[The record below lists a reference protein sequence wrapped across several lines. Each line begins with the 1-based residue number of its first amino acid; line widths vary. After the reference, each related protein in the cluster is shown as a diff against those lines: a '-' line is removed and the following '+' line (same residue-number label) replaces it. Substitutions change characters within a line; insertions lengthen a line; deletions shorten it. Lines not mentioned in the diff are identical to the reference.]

1 MRKWLVVLMTVVA
14 VGATGLLGWMY
25 MSQDRKG
32 PEITIDESKKS
43 SYTEGMTTE
52 ELLDGV
58 KATDDKDGDVSD
70 TLTVENVYP
79 SEQGDEVTVI
89 YVAKDK
95 SNNVTKV
102 TYHMTSGT
110 PMSGFTAGTEEGFTE
125 GNANATPVVSNTAG
139 TFGADQAANG
149 STQDGS
155 DDGEETEN
163 TENTAEVT
171 TTPEA
176 EMTEEEKAQER
187 EEAKIEKLNPQDP
200 RFYLTTYY
208 VEINRGTQIDR
219 LSYVKDIQDDK
230 DQTND
235 LYHKI
240 QITGT
245 VDVYTPGTYELTYYV
260 VDSNGNASNGAVLTI
275 VVK

>member
-1 MRKWLVVLMTVVA
+1 MRKWLVVLMTAAA

-25 MSQDRKG
+25 VSQDRKG
-32 PEITIDESKKS
+32 PEITIDESKKG
-43 SYTEGMTTE
+43 SYTEGMTAE

-79 SEQGDEVTVI
+79 NEQGDEVTVI

-102 TYHMTSGT
+102 TYHMTSEGNL
-110 PMSGFTAGTEEGFTE
+110 MGFTSETKTSSDNTDTDAETDEALQDENETDSEDEEE
-125 GNANATPVVSNTAG
+125 P
-139 TFGADQAANG
+139 
-149 STQDGS
+149 
-155 DDGEETEN
+155 
-163 TENTAEVT
+163 
-171 TTPEA
+171 

-187 EEAKIEKLNPQDP
+187 EEEKIDQLNPQDP
-200 RFYLTTYY
+200 RFYLNTYY
-208 VEINRGTQIDR
+208 VEIAKGTQIDR

-230 DQTND
+230 DSTSD
-235 LYHKI
+235 LYRKI

-245 VDVYTPGTYELTYYV
+245 VDVNTPGTYELTYYV

>member
-1 MRKWLVVLMTVVA
+1 MRKWLVVLMTAVA

-25 MSQDRKG
+25 VSQDRKG
-32 PEITIDESKKS
+32 PEITIDESKKG
-43 SYTEGMTTE
+43 SYTEGMTAE

-102 TYHMTSGT
+102 TYHMASDA
-110 PMSGFTAGTEEGFTE
+110 PLSGFTAGTEEGRTS
-125 GNANATPVVSNTAG
+125 AASNTAG
-139 TFGADQAANG
+139 TFGTGSATG
-149 STQDGS
+149 STS
-155 DDGEETEN
+155 DETDDAEG
-163 TENTAEVT
+163 TSDTADAAVT
-171 TTPEA
+171 VTPEA

-187 EEAKIEKLNPQDP
+187 EEAKIDKLSPQDP

-219 LSYVKDIQDDK
+219 LSYVKDIEDDV
-230 DQTND
+230 DQTNE
-235 LYHKI
+235 LYPQDPDHWY
-240 QITGT
+240 G
-245 VDVYTPGTYELTYYV
+245 
-260 VDSNGNASNGAVLTI
+260 
-275 VVK
+275 

>member
-1 MRKWLVVLMTVVA
+1 MRKWLVVLMTAVA

-25 MSQDRKG
+25 VSQDRKG
-32 PEITIDESKKS
+32 PEITIDESKKG
-43 SYTEGMTTE
+43 SYTEGMTAE

-95 SNNVTKV
+95 SKNVTKV
-102 TYHMTSGT
+102 TYHMASDA
-110 PMSGFTAGTEEGFTE
+110 PLSGFTAGTEEGRTS
-125 GNANATPVVSNTAG
+125 ATSNTAG
-139 TFGADQAANG
+139 TFGTGSATG
-149 STQDGS
+149 STS
-155 DDGEETEN
+155 DETDDAEG
-163 TENTAEVT
+163 TSDTADAAVT
-171 TTPEA
+171 VTPEA

-187 EEAKIEKLNPQDP
+187 EEAKIDKLSPQDP

-219 LSYVKDIQDDK
+219 LSYVKDIEDDV
-230 DQTND
+230 DQTNE
-235 LYHKI
+235 LYRKI

>member
-14 VGATGLLGWMY
+14 VGAVGFMGWMY
-25 MSQDRKG
+25 VSQDRKG
-32 PEITIDESKKS
+32 PEITIDESKKD

-52 ELLDGV
+52 ELLEGV
-58 KATDDKDGDVSD
+58 KAIDAKDGDVSD

-79 SEQGDEVTVI
+79 NDQGDEVTVV

-95 SNNVTKV
+95 SNNVTKM
-102 TYHMTSGT
+102 TYRMTSGSNESL
-110 PMSGFTAGTEEGFTE
+110 SGFTAGSGEDDFADGD
-125 GNANATPVVSNTAG
+125 ALATSNTVGDAD
-139 TFGADQAANG
+139 ADQTETG
-149 STQDGS
+149 STQD
-155 DDGEETEN
+155 ETEGTN
-163 TENTAEVT
+163 DTAAVT
-171 TTPEA
+171 VTPEA
-176 EMTEEEKAQER
+176 EMTEEEKAKER

-219 LSYVKDIQDDK
+219 LSYVKDIEDDT
-230 DQTND
+230 DQTNE
-235 LYHKI
+235 LYRKI

-245 VDVYTPGTYELTYYV
+245 VDVNTPGTYELTYYV

>member
-1 MRKWLVVLMTVVA
+1 MRKWLVVLMTAAA

-25 MSQDRKG
+25 ISQDRKG
-32 PEITIDESKKS
+32 PEIIIDESKKD

-52 ELLDGV
+52 ELLEGV

-79 SEQGDEVTVI
+79 NDQGDEVTVV

-102 TYHMTSGT
+102 TYHMTSDT
-110 PMSGFTAGTEEGFTE
+110 PLSGFTAGPVSSSTEPEAET
-125 GNANATPVVSNTAG
+125 TPAAG
-139 TFGADQAANG
+139 TFGTDTMQSSSEQDEEDTE
-149 STQDGS
+149 STAGPS
-155 DDGEETEN
+155 
-163 TENTAEVT
+163 VT
-171 TTPEA
+171 VTPEA
-176 EMTEEEKAQER
+176 ELTEEEKAQER
-187 EEAKIEKLNPQDP
+187 EEAKIDKLSPQDP

-219 LSYVKDIQDDK
+219 LSYVKDIEDDV
-230 DQTND
+230 DQTNE
-235 LYHKI
+235 LYRKI

>member
-1 MRKWLVVLMTVVA
+1 MRKWLVVLMTAAA

-25 MSQDRKG
+25 VSQDRKG
-32 PEITIDESKKS
+32 PEITIDESKKG
-43 SYTEGMTTE
+43 SYTEGMTAE

-70 TLTVENVYP
+70 TLTVQNVYP

-102 TYHMTSGT
+102 TYHMTSDA
-110 PMSGFTAGTEEGFTE
+110 PLSGFTAGTEEGFTE
-125 GNANATPVVSNTAG
+125 GNADRTSAASNTAG
-139 TFGADQAANG
+139 TFGTGSATG
-149 STQDGS
+149 STS
-155 DDGEETEN
+155 DETDDAEG
-163 TENTAEVT
+163 TSDTADVT
-171 TTPEA
+171 VTPEA

-187 EEAKIEKLNPQDP
+187 EEAKIDKLSPQDP

-219 LSYVKDIQDDK
+219 LSYVKDIEDDV
-230 DQTND
+230 DQTNE
-235 LYHKI
+235 LYRKI